1 LHHGK
6 TEKYLIG
13 LNKILMNNII
23 NVKIPRRDYDTMVIS
38 RKHGRIVD
46 FEFDPDKEVGDIG
59 ERIIVQIYEQLGFE
73 FVEYNNDE
81 DKKNLKLWDIKVIKD
96 FIEKLL
102 EGKNEGRIRPWYEY
116 SILILHGSLYYP
128 IHESTGDNS
137 CNQDTGNLFIE
148 MESWNKQA
156 GPEISKADYFVY
168 LIFFFNQVWI
178 IKMDD
183 LRKIIED
190 GKDIPI
196 GCGGQGGTAKGY
208 LIKREEYRDK
218 FTVID
223 LNYEIVEDGKNILYE
238 MEFDG
243 QVVEGGI
250 LIKIIIRLG
259 GVIVADINRVVEKSE
274 TSDEIAQYTALYKG
288 LDNCRRMGIK
298 YICVYGNNQKIIDQ
312 MNAKEMVIDKSL
324 PYYKS
329 FFETMKLSLENF
341 KYKEYNYK

>member
-1 LHHGK
+1 
-6 TEKYLIG
+6 
-13 LNKILMNNII
+13 MNNII
-23 NVKIPRRDYDTMVIS
+23 NVEIPRREYDTMVIS

-46 FEFDPDKEVGDIG
+46 FEFDPDKEIGDIG
-59 ERIIVQIYEQLGFE
+59 ERIIVQIYKQLGFE

-102 EGKNEGRIRPWYEY
+102 EGKNEARIRPWYEY

-148 MESWNKQA
+148 RASFYRKAGLLVSES
-156 GPEISKADYFVY
+156 DYFVY

-190 GKDIPI
+190 GGEDIPI
-196 GCGGQGGTAKGY
+196 GYGGQEGTSEGY

-259 GVIVADINRVVEKSE
+259 GVIVADINRVVEKIG

-312 MNAKEMVIDKSL
+312 MNAKEMVTDKSL

-341 KYKEYNYK
+341 KYKEYNFKEREINWGEGV